1 MVGAACSRS
10 SVTDICETNSIGIA
24 LIDTLDEL
32 VNQSSIEPQL
42 AMKVL
47 ATFDKAAS
55 EVLQEKV
62 KARMHFKVASLRSPN
77 PSMRLI
83 YIVL

>member
-1 MVGAACSRS
+1 MDYTASRS
-10 SVTDICETNSIGIA
+10 SLTNTGDPNSIGIA

-62 KARMHFKVASLRSPN
+62 KARMHFKVASLRP
-77 PSMRLI
+77 L
-83 YIVL
+83 VQTCD

>member
-1 MVGAACSRS
+1 MVYAACSS
-10 SVTDICETNSIGIA
+10 SLTDNCEPNSIGIA

-62 KARMHFKVASLRSPN
+62 KSRMHFKVASLQSQT
-77 PSMRLI
+77 
-83 YIVL
+83 